1 MLIFPIVSA
10 KLLYFT
16 VILLLNFFIQ
26 DFKQIVKVFD
36 NCKTSNRINFLNYY
50 YIIYK
55 LLESMNQVDIL
66 KHVPR
71 LKSKHR
77 ILEHDKIWRR
87 ICTQLEWEF
96 IKTRAPSQQ
105 IGY

>member
-1 MLIFPIVSA
+1 
-10 KLLYFT
+10 
-16 VILLLNFFIQ
+16 
-26 DFKQIVKVFD
+26 
-36 NCKTSNRINFLNYY
+36 
-50 YIIYK
+50 
-55 LLESMNQVDIL
+55 MNQVDIL

-87 ICTQLEWEF
+87 VCTQLEWEF
-96 IKTRAPSQQ
+96 IKTRAPCHQ

>member
-1 MLIFPIVSA
+1 
-10 KLLYFT
+10 
-16 VILLLNFFIQ
+16 
-26 DFKQIVKVFD
+26 
-36 NCKTSNRINFLNYY
+36 
-50 YIIYK
+50 
-55 LLESMNQVDIL
+55 MNQVDIL

>member
-1 MLIFPIVSA
+1 M
-10 KLLYFT
+10 
-16 VILLLNFFIQ
+16 
-26 DFKQIVKVFD
+26 KVFD
-36 NCKTSNRINFLNYY
+36 NCKTSNRINFLTYY

-71 LKSKHR
+71 LKGKQR

>member
-1 MLIFPIVSA
+1 MLIFLYNIF
-10 KLLYFT
+10 KLSISKFSKG
-16 VILLLNFFIQ
+16 VVHKLNR
-26 DFKQIVKVFD
+26 K
-36 NCKTSNRINFLNYY
+36 S
-50 YIIYK
+50 IYK

-71 LKSKHR
+71 LKSKHG

-96 IKTRAPSQQ
+96 IKTRAPCHQ